1 MQKIAAVPLSL
12 VLLAAAGTT
21 ATAEP
26 IETVVVTATRTAQPL
41 ERTGDSLSVITAD
54 DLKAWQT
61 LAVSDALEQTP
72 GLTVVRNG
80 GPGQTATVGL
90 RGATAGQ
97 TLFLIDGVR
106 INDPSTVDGQAI
118 LGDLFVNDIERIEI
132 LRGPQ
137 STLYGSDAIGGVI
150 DILTRRGGTEPLALR
165 ASAEGGSFDT
175 YRLNAAAN
183 GTVGSIDY
191 GAAVNWLHTN
201 GISAADKRNGNPE
214 PDGTNNLGASVNT
227 RYTLSPLLSFDL
239 RGYYTRARTDFD
251 DNFGPPPNFA
261 VADSPVFTIDTLLAG
276 YAGVN
281 LTLLDGHW
289 HNRFAYIGS
298 HSDRD
303 TFNSPFFLPRH
314 EDFFF
319 RGEAQHFEYQGIVDL
334 DADNQITFGAETERT
349 AIKSVIAGVPD
360 TKGHKRISGYYA
372 QGQTT
377 LFSQLTL
384 TGGVRY
390 DNDDEFGGHTSL
402 KFAGAW
408 TPNDGV
414 TVLRANY
421 ADGFKAPS
429 LFELFSEFSNP
440 LTALKPESARGWEA
454 GIDQNFLGGRI
465 LTRLTYFE
473 RRTSNLIDFFSC
485 FGPIPPAFASAC
497 TLRAAAGGFYFNV
510 GRTRARGMELEAA
523 AKLTDTLSLSANYT
537 FMTAIDEV
545 NHSDLARRPHITA
558 SAQIQWTP
566 IQDWSVGA
574 SVLYAGRRF
583 DGAGEFTPLGSHT
596 TANLYASHA
605 LNEHLEL
612 FARIENLFDAQ
623 YEPVAGFG
631 APGRAVFGGIRATY

>member
-12 VLLAAAGTT
+12 VLLAAAGST
-21 ATAEP
+21 AAADP
-26 IETVVVTATRTAQPL
+26 LETVVVTATRTAQPL
-41 ERTGDSLSVITAD
+41 ERTGGSLSIITAD
-54 DLKAWQT
+54 TLKAQQT
-61 LAVSDALEQTP
+61 LAVSDALERTP

-80 GPGQTATVGL
+80 GPGQTTTIGL
-90 RGATAGQ
+90 RGAAAGQ

-150 DILTRRGGTEPLALR
+150 DILTRRGGAAPFALR

-175 YRLNAAAN
+175 YRLNAGAN
-183 GTVGSIDY
+183 GTLGEFDY

-201 GISAADKRNGNPE
+201 GISAADSRNGNTE

-227 RYTLSPLLSFDL
+227 RYTVSPLLSFDL

-251 DNFGPPPNFA
+251 DNFPPPNFQ

-276 YAGVN
+276 YAGANVA
-281 LTLLDGHW
+281 LFDGHW

-303 TFNSPFFLPRH
+303 TFDSPFFQPLH

-319 RGEAQHFEYQGIVDL
+319 RGEAQRFEYQGVVDL

-349 AIKSVIAGVPD
+349 AIKSAFAGVPG
-360 TKGHKRISGYYA
+360 TNGRKRISGYYA

-390 DNDDEFGGHTSL
+390 DNDDEFGGHTSV

-408 TPNDGV
+408 TPNDGA

-440 LTALKPESARGWEA
+440 LAALKPETARGWEA
-454 GIDQNFLGGRI
+454 GADQSLFDGRI
-465 LTRLTYFE
+465 LTRIAYFE
-473 RRTSNLIDFFSC
+473 RRTGNLIDFFSC
-485 FGPIPPAFASAC
+485 FGVVSPACA
-497 TLRAAAGGFYFNV
+497 LRSTSGGFFFNV
-510 GRTRARGMELEAA
+510 GRTRTRGLELEAA
-523 AKLTDTLSLSANYT
+523 AKPTDTLSLSANYT
-537 FMTAIDEV
+537 FMTAIDEDS
-545 NHSDLARRPHITA
+545 HTDLARRPHITG
-558 SAQIQWTP
+558 SVQIQWAP
-566 IQDWSVGA
+566 LPDWSVGA
-574 SVLYAGRRF
+574 SVIYTGRRF
-583 DGAGEFTPLGSHT
+583 DGAGGFTPLASHT
-596 TANLYASHA
+596 TANLYASHT

-612 FARIENLFDAQ
+612 FARIENLSDAQ